1 TKNILA
7 TNDSPDLGFRW
18 SVNPYRGCMH
28 ACAYC
33 VSGETRV
40 LAGDGRP
47 RRLADLRPGDEI
59 YGTRL
64 EGPYRRYVR
73 TQVLPPWQV
82 VKPAFRVTLEDGTEL
97 ISSGDHRFLSTRGW
111 KHVVRAEPGLRQRPH
126 LTLRSLLPGTGGF
139 ARGPDLTDG
148 YRRGYL
154 CGIIRGDGLL
164 DTYRYDGRRRARD
177 VQHQFRLALI
187 DLEALRRAKTYLAD
201 ARIETTEFAFSAAHG
216 DRAAMTGIRTHA
228 QSQVRAIR
236 ELVAWPE
243 EPGV

>member
-1 TKNILA
+1 
-7 TNDSPDLGFRW
+7 
-18 SVNPYRGCMH
+18 
-28 ACAYC
+28 
-33 VSGETRV
+33 
-40 LAGDGRP
+40 
-47 RRLADLRPGDEI
+47 
-59 YGTRL
+59 
-64 EGPYRRYVR
+64 
-73 TQVLPPWQV
+73 
-82 VKPAFRVTLEDGTEL
+82 
-97 ISSGDHRFLSTRGW
+97 
-111 KHVVRAEPGLRQRPH
+111 
-126 LTLRSLLPGTGGF
+126 GGF

-243 EPGV
+243 EPGVDWTKGYLAGIFDSEGSCSRGVLRHCNKHPDILSWIQRSIASLRFEYRVEGPRDDGLVNIRLLGGLRERTRFFHTVDPAITRKLNIDGLAVKGRAVRVRSIEPLGV